1 MKQVFLL
8 GLIMT
13 VVAGV
18 LLYVIHDRTLCTFP
32 LSYSIGEFDDRFS
45 IDRSEARLATSEAV
59 TAWEE
64 AVQESLFVY
73 EETNGDVIV
82 NFIFDDRQEFSD
94 EEQAARTELRNL
106 ESKNSSFLED
116 FSARE
121 QMLQNQREEFR
132 QRADQYSEALARYNQ
147 SVSEFNANETFD
159 ESRFEQLQQEQVRLE
174 AEATALDRESDRLN
188 TEARQLQQVATKGNE
203 SVRLYNELVTV
214 YNTTFGQ
221 RREFTQGDY
230 QERVINIY
238 TFRDGIE
245 LRQVLAHEFGHA
257 LKLEHVA
264 DPAAIMHA
272 LMGGQP
278 TELTVM
284 PQDIAEFDRVCK
296 IDNRPLTVL
305 QQIISSLTFSLR
317 AV

>member
-1 MKQVFLL
+1 
-8 GLIMT
+8 MT
-13 VVAGV
+13 VVAGS

-32 LSYSIGEFDDRFS
+32 LSYSIGEFDNRFS
-45 IDRSEARLATSEAV
+45 LTRGEARLAMSDIV

-73 EETNGDVIV
+73 KEADGDVVV

-94 EEQAARTELRNL
+94 EEQAVRTELREL
-106 ESKNSSFLED
+106 EAKNSAFLED
-116 FSARE
+116 FSVRE
-121 QMLQNQREEFR
+121 QTLQNQREEFR
-132 QRADQYSEALARYNQ
+132 QRADRYREALARYNQ
-147 SVSEFNANETFD
+147 SVAEFNAARSFD
-159 ESRFEQLQQEQVRLE
+159 ESKFTELQQEQSTLE

-188 TEARQLQQVATKGNE
+188 AEAQQLQRLAAEGNE

-214 YNTTFGQ
+214 YNATFGQ

-257 LKLEHVA
+257 LKLEHVS

-272 LMGGQP
+272 FIGGQP
-278 TELTVM
+278 TELTIM
-284 PQDIAEFDRVCK
+284 PEDIAEFERVCR
-296 IDNRPLTVL
+296 IDSRPLTVL
-305 QQIISSLTFSLR
+305 QQIVNSLTFSLR